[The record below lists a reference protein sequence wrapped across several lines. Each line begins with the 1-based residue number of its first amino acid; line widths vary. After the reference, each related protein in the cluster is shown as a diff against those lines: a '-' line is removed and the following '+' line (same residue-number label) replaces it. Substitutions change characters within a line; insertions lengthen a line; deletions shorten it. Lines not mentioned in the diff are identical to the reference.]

1 MPNITRSEWTSQEL
15 PVRSERDDVNS
26 RVATRPAESPQK
38 RSTSLI
44 LEMEDEEEEDEIAL
58 AVPMRQRKRR
68 RLMRWNPEELR
79 REAVRI
85 VDGTLTPITDNE
97 AKSGAWTSTSDA
109 IGTSSEDDAHTIAP
123 TTYRKATCE
132 VSDDI
137 VAKARARKLFVRPS
151 TSAYPHW
158 MYRDSQLKAS
168 KEHRAVASLQIAF
181 HGAYPPTQEVRSEY
195 TYFTLDD
202 FTIYQ
207 LPGVAW
213 HANELVTL
221 EKLTMAR
228 KSEFLFAGTL
238 SFGNRRTFV
247 KDISFDVL
255 TLEYGDD
262 SRPWSDRVCIQSRIA
277 KEQGFYYKLGQPALE
292 YQRFYT
298 PFLILAQFTDY
309 FIEYMCEHENITI
322 AHFRSG
328 FWLWLQ
334 AAHSEDATF
343 RAWHKRIR
351 LLDFRTLVAVN
362 VDFLWKECW
371 DIDSQSAGTS
381 EPTALC
387 ENPLWGETHPDRLKA
402 IPTQPVNY
410 AGKTVVTPFAYA
422 CFQTMY
428 FADMLGMHTI
438 IEDLREHVDSRKTS
452 LGLTPLCHEELPA
465 QELVETQPL
474 GNLTDVWAGD
484 VVVVPADKTGDWK
497 LSTADFWYAYVQ
509 RIWTDRQGSRRLD
522 VIWLYQPE
530 DTTIGNAFYPYKQ
543 ELFLSD
549 NCGCGKQEALYL
561 DDVEDLVGKANVSWF
576 AENPSAQKGF
586 FVRRTFRTV
595 PELNQY
601 DFVMLEKHHFCC
613 CHQDN
618 YIDRSIMTYEVG
630 DAVLVDK
637 EEDTLGRNCEPAII
651 VDFSNQRG
659 RDYVLLRRL
668 EYVVDAQRN
677 SRARPNELI
686 TTDEEYL
693 RPKDDIVRPCHIRTF
708 DREQVATGTIPT
720 PYDRDGT
727 GDYFYIVRDSSVAES
742 TFLNESWNPQARSSE
757 TKLTGLGIFC
767 GGGTFDRGLEEGGA
781 VQFRYAVDLAEKAL
795 YSYRANDP
803 EPDRTAYYL
812 GSVNEYLKSAMMS
825 RNCNL
830 VAQPG
835 TVDVISAGSPCQG
848 FSRMQ
853 RDQQSDRSRH
863 NASMV
868 ASVISYVDLHAPR
881 YLVLENVVAMTN
893 NVKGLG
899 EQNVFSQM
907 IAALVGLGYQVQQ
920 FLMDAYYYGSSQGR
934 SRVFIIATAPTCAV
948 LEQPEYTHRRPAHL
962 ERRGNL
968 GRCSNGKPFGSR
980 REDAYTPFAQVSAQD
995 SVMDLPAIHDGQPFL
1010 CPSHPDH
1017 RTATEETA
1025 TNRTRMAVVPQR
1037 PFGMSL
1043 VQAAQAGLVR
1053 GEPLEFSYGKNQIKC
1068 GPGSKSFR
1076 RVFPDR
1082 PFPTILTRLSVGDG
1096 MNGQAVHWDQHRV
1109 LTIMECRRAQGYPDH
1124 EVLVGSATDRMK
1136 IVGNSVDR
1144 KVALVLGLAVR
1155 DSWLKSPPVDMVKV
1169 PVEPVLIDESALGM
1183 PPAGLVDAEGDH
1195 AELETDRTA
1204 ISATPTSLPNECY
1217 DEAAAPADETPYQ
1230 NNKTWSGVGDSPI
1243 DNRSVKMALNLSEHD
1258 LQSIRV
1264 GGFRRINELPQS
1276 TARYSLQGGHEDDD
1290 ARHRTAI
1297 GRKRHREPERT
1308 NTNPAA
1314 NKKILK

>member
-1 MPNITRSEWTSQEL
+1 MPNIITRSEWTSQEV
-15 PVRSERDDVNS
+15 PVRSERDNIE
-26 RVATRPAESPQK
+26 PAAARQK
-38 RSTSLI
+38 RTTSLI
-44 LEMEDEEEEDEIAL
+44 LEMQEEDNDEDEIAL
-58 AVPMRQRKRR
+58 ALPTRPKKRR
-68 RLMRWNPEELR
+68 RLTQWNPEELR
-79 REAVRI
+79 KEAVRM
-85 VDGTLTPITDNE
+85 VNGTLTPITDDE
-97 AKSGAWTSTSDA
+97 GRTRSCPESSGLSAA
-109 IGTSSEDDAHTIAP
+109 ATSSDEDTNWIAP
-123 TTYRKATCE
+123 AQPRKLKCE
-132 VSDDI
+132 VSDED
-137 VAKARARKLFVRPS
+137 VARAQARKLFVRPS

-158 MYRDSQLKAS
+158 MYRGSELKANQ
-168 KEHRAVASLQIAF
+168 EHRAVVSLQIAF
-181 HGAYPPTQEVRSEY
+181 NEAYPSTQKTRPEY

-207 LPGVAW
+207 LPSIAW

-238 SFGNRRTFV
+238 SFGNRRIFV
-247 KDISFDVL
+247 KDIPFDVL

-262 SRPWSDRVCIQSRIA
+262 SRPWTDRICIQSRIA
-277 KEQGFYYKLGQPALE
+277 KDQEFYYRLGRAAVE
-292 YQRFYT
+292 YRRFYT
-298 PFLILAQFTDY
+298 PFLMLAQFTDY
-309 FIEYMCEHENITI
+309 FIDYMCDHEDVTI
-322 AHFRSG
+322 AHFRSD
-328 FWLWLQ
+328 FWSWLQ
-334 AAHSEDATF
+334 AAHSDNAVF
-343 RAWHKRIR
+343 QAWHKRIR

-362 VDFLWKECW
+362 VEFLWKECW

-387 ENPLWGETHPDRLKA
+387 ENPLWREIHPDRLTA

-422 CFQTMY
+422 CFQSMY

-438 IEDLREHVDSRKTS
+438 AKENLRERVNARKTS
-452 LGLTPLCHEELPA
+452 LGLTPLCSGGFPA
-465 QELVETQPL
+465 PALIETQPL
-474 GNLTDVWAGD
+474 EKVTDIRAGD
-484 VVVVPADKTGDWK
+484 VVVIPADKTGDWK

-509 RIWTDRQGSRRLD
+509 RVWKDRAGSRRLD
-522 VIWLYQPE
+522 VLWLYQPE

-601 DFVMLEKHHFCC
+601 DFVKLEKRHFCC
-613 CHQDN
+613 CHQDQ
-618 YIDRSIMTYEVG
+618 YIDSSVVTYQVG
-630 DAVLVDK
+630 DTVLVDK
-637 EEDTLGRNCEPAII
+637 NQDTLGRNCEPAII
-651 VDFSNQRG
+651 VDFSNEPDRE
-659 RDYVLLRRL
+659 YVLLRRL
-668 EYVVDAQRN
+668 EYAVDAEKKRGV
-677 SRARPNELI
+677 RPNELVV
-686 TTDEEYL
+686 TDEEYL
-693 RPKDDIVRPCHIRTF
+693 RPRDDIVRRCHIRF
-708 DREQVATGTIPT
+708 FAREQVTAGTIPT

-727 GDYFYIVRDSSVAES
+727 GDYFYIARDSRIAEL
-742 TFLNESWNPQARSSE
+742 TLNESWNPYDGAPKTR
-757 TKLTGLGIFC
+757 LTGLGIFC

-781 VQFRYAVDLAEKAL
+781 VRFRYAVDLAEKAL
-795 YSYRANDP
+795 YSCRANDP

-812 GSVNEYLKSAMMS
+812 GSVNEYLASAIMS
-825 RNCNL
+825 RRSDL

-835 TVDVISAGSPCQG
+835 AVDVISAGSPCQG

-853 RDQQSDRSRH
+853 RDQQSDRSRQ

-868 ASVISYVDLHAPR
+868 ASVISYVDLYAPR

-948 LEQPEYTHRRPAHL
+948 LEQPEYTHSRAAHL

-995 SVMDLPAIHDGQPFL
+995 SVMDLPVIDDGQPFL

-1053 GEPLEFSYGKNQIKC
+1053 GEPLEFSHGKNQIKC

-1076 RVFPDR
+1076 RVCPDR
-1082 PFPTILTRLSVGDG
+1082 PFPTILTKLSVGDG
-1096 MNGQAVHWDQHRV
+1096 INGQAVHWNQHRV

-1124 EVLVGSATDRMK
+1124 EVLVGPATDRMK

-1155 DSWLKSPPVDMVKV
+1155 DSWLKSPPVDKV
-1169 PVEPVLIDESALGM
+1169 AVFIDESAADM
-1183 PPAGLVDAEGDH
+1183 PPAGLRDAEGDH
-1195 AELETDRTA
+1195 AEFDTDRTG
-1204 ISATPTSLPNECY
+1204 ISATPTSLPDEY
-1217 DEAAAPADETPYQ
+1217 DEAAAPADETTYG
-1230 NNKTWSGVGDSPI
+1230 SGNIWTSPNDSPI

-1264 GGFRRINELPQS
+1264 GGFKRINELLQP
-1276 TARYSLQGGHEDDD
+1276 TARQSLQSGAGGHE
-1290 ARHRTAI
+1290 
-1297 GRKRHREPERT
+1297 G
-1308 NTNPAA
+1308 
-1314 NKKILK
+1314 

>member
-1 MPNITRSEWTSQEL
+1 MPNNTRSGAHSQEHATQY
-15 PVRSERDDVNS
+15 ERDDPES
-26 RVATRPAESPQK
+26 TATTQR
-38 RSTSLI
+38 RNTSLI
-44 LEMEDEEEEDEIAL
+44 LEMEEEDDEDEIAL
-58 AVPMRQRKRR
+58 GVPIRPKKRR
-68 RLMRWNPEELR
+68 RLTQWHSEELR
-79 REAVRI
+79 KEAVRI
-85 VDGTLTPITDNE
+85 VNGTLTPVTDNE
-97 AKSGAWTSTSDA
+97 GRTGSYQDSAA
-109 IGTSSEDDAHTIAP
+109 TSSDEDTNWIAP
-123 TTYRKATCE
+123 AQPKKLKCE
-132 VSDDI
+132 VSDDE
-137 VAKARARKLFVRPS
+137 AARAEARKLFMHPS

-158 MYRDSQLKAS
+158 MYRGSELEAS
-168 KEHRAVASLQIAF
+168 PEHRAVRSLQIAF
-181 HGAYPPTQEVRSEY
+181 HEAYPPTRDVRPEY

-202 FTIYQ
+202 FTVYQ
-207 LPGVAW
+207 LPSIAW

-228 KSEFLFAGTL
+228 KSEFHFAGTL
-238 SFGNRRTFV
+238 SFGNMRIFV
-247 KDISFDVL
+247 KDIPFDVL

-262 SRPWSDRVCIQSRIA
+262 SRSWTDRICIQSRIA
-277 KEQGFYYKLGQPALE
+277 KDQQFYYKLGRPAVE
-292 YQRFYT
+292 YRRFYT
-298 PFLILAQFTDY
+298 PFLMLAQFTDY
-309 FIEYMCEHENITI
+309 FIDYMCDHEDVTI
-322 AHFRSG
+322 AHFRSD
-328 FWLWLQ
+328 FWSWLQ
-334 AAHSEDATF
+334 AAHSDNAVF
-343 RAWHKRIR
+343 QAWHKRIQ
-351 LLDFRTLVAVN
+351 LLDFRTLLAVN
-362 VDFLWKECW
+362 VEFLWKECW
-371 DIDSQSAGTS
+371 DIDRQSANTS
-381 EPTALC
+381 ERTALC
-387 ENPLWGETHPDRLKA
+387 NNPLWGEVHPERLRA

-410 AGKTVVTPFAYA
+410 TGKTVVTPFAYA
-422 CFQTMY
+422 CFQKMY
-428 FADMLGMHTI
+428 FADMLGVPRI
-438 IEDLREHVDSRKTS
+438 AEDGLRERVNTRKAS
-452 LGLTPLCHEELPA
+452 LGLSPLCSESFPA
-465 QELVETQPL
+465 QELIEAQPL
-474 GNLTDVWAGD
+474 RKVTDVRAGD
-484 VVVVPADKTGDWK
+484 VVAVPADKTGDWK
-497 LSTADFWYAYVQ
+497 LSNADFWYAYVQ
-509 RIWTDRQGSRRLD
+509 RIWKDRKDSRRLD

-561 DDVEDLVGKANVSWF
+561 DDIEDVVGKAEVSWF
-576 AENPSAQKGF
+576 VADPNSVQSGF

-601 DFVMLEKHHFCC
+601 DFVTLERHHFCC
-613 CHQDN
+613 CHQDD
-618 YIDRSIMTYEVG
+618 YIDRSVVQYKIG

-637 EEDTLGRNCEPAII
+637 EQDNLGRNCEPAII
-651 VDFSNQRG
+651 VDLSSEGG
-659 RDYVLLRRL
+659 RDRVLLRRL
-668 EYVVDAQRN
+668 GYAVRAEQDAK
-677 SRARPNELI
+677 ARPNELI
-686 TTDEEYL
+686 VTDEEFL
-693 RPKDDIVRPCHIRTF
+693 RPKDDIVRPCHIRIF
-708 DREQVATGTIPT
+708 DRDNVPT

-727 GDYFYIVRDSSVAES
+727 GDYFFIARDSSTAELPL
-742 TFLNESWNPQARSSE
+742 LNESWGPQNSSSK

-812 GSVNEYLKSAMMS
+812 GSVNEYLELAMMS
-825 RNCNL
+825 RKCDL

-835 TVDVISAGSPCQG
+835 TVDIISAGSPCQG

-853 RDQQSDRSRH
+853 RDQQSDRSRQ

-868 ASVISYVDLHAPR
+868 ASVISYVDLYAPR

-920 FLMDAYYYGSSQGR
+920 FLMDAYYYGSSQAR

-980 REDAYTPFAQVSAQD
+980 REDAYTPFAQVSAED
-995 SVMDLPAIHDGQPFL
+995 SVMDLPIIHDGQPFL

-1053 GEPLEFSYGKNQIKC
+1053 GEPLNFSYGKNQIKC

-1082 PFPTILTRLSVGDG
+1082 PFPTILTKLSVGDG
-1096 MNGQAVHWDQHRV
+1096 MNGQAVHWNQHRV

-1124 EVLVGSATDRMK
+1124 EVLVGLSTERMK

-1155 DSWLKSPPVDMVKV
+1155 DSWLKSPPVDIVKV
-1169 PVEPVLIDESALGM
+1169 PVLIDESAVGM

-1195 AELETDRTA
+1195 AEFDSDRTG
-1204 ISATPTSLPNECY
+1204 ISATPTSLPDEY
-1217 DEAAAPADETPYQ
+1217 DEAAAPAGEATYSSG
-1230 NNKTWSGVGDSPI
+1230 KTWTSLNDSPI
-1243 DNRSVKMALNLSEHD
+1243 DNRSVKMALSLSEHD
-1258 LQSIRV
+1258 LQSIRI
-1264 GGFRRINELPQS
+1264 GGFKRINELLQS
-1276 TARYSLQGGHEDDD
+1276 TARKSLQSGDGGHE
-1290 ARHRTAI
+1290 
-1297 GRKRHREPERT
+1297 G
-1308 NTNPAA
+1308 
-1314 NKKILK
+1314 